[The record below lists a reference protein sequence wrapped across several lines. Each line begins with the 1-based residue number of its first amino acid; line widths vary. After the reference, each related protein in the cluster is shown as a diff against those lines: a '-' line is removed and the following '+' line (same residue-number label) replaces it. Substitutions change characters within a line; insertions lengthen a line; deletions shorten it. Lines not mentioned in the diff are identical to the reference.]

1 MDFGDFDLDNS
12 GDPFKPTFGLNNN
25 ICNNNQT
32 IDDSGDFFSFID
44 ASTDN
49 VNHCQST
56 HSGHS
61 THQQNDIGYNIPQL
75 TPDGREDAYTSS
87 SVLTG
92 YNPEYA
98 MSPLQIATQS
108 SSAPLLPVY
117 HTPLGRTGLNGLEDY
132 GDEEEFF
139 TPLVSPAML
148 PTYNSHTQMR
158 AQENTVFS
166 PLTSP
171 ALHPSSQHAFAM
183 NSDGNF
189 HRPSPETLLQQKL
202 AQIEQQQQQLRSA
215 HQQQQGQGS
224 TLTTYPS
231 PHASFTHESPSMRP
245 LPAKN
250 QSLRRK
256 IALSSPQIH
265 ATNNIQSPHLQP
277 VSHHQEH
284 IPYSASTYLPINP
297 HVTKETSFIAPA
309 TPSLLM
315 RLGGGSH
322 LSSGITSNTH
332 TSAVDNMPSLPAPL
346 LDNPVKKVTK
356 RRRIS
361 EAASIACSP
370 RQTATD
376 PSTLS
381 PMGLRPQLAT
391 ASPRALKPLISPSL
405 QPNGKHTSLIDEN
418 AAVAMLATKSNYTH
432 LKEGKAKS
440 LGIEFSTN
448 IQSGIENRRTAH
460 KAAEQKRRDTL
471 KQSFDS
477 LREEI
482 VEAMLEEEKVVE
494 EEARQQKEKDV
505 KQMSKVVLLQ
515 HSYEYIIRLKSD
527 SRRKDTKMASLQKEV
542 QALRAKLGLPEKTI
556 EEEEEEAREK
566 EEEEERREARRK
578 RLERLT
584 NEDQGQSDDR

>member
-1 MDFGDFDLDNS
+1 MDFGNFDLDNS
-12 GDPFKPTFGLNNN
+12 GGTFKPNFGLENN

-32 IDDSGDFFSFID
+32 IDNS
-44 ASTDN
+44 DN
-49 VNHCQST
+49 VNHCQAT
-56 HSGHS
+56 QSGNS
-61 THQQNDIGYNIPQL
+61 THQQNEIGYNIPQL

-117 HTPLGRTGLNGLEDY
+117 HTPLGRTTLNGLEDY

-158 AQENTVFS
+158 VQENTVFS

-183 NSDGNF
+183 NSDGHF
-189 HRPSPETLLQQKL
+189 HRPSSESLLQQKL

-215 HQQQQGQGS
+215 HQQQTQGQGS
-224 TLTTYPS
+224 NLAAYPS
-231 PHASFTHESPSMRP
+231 PRASFTHESPSIRP
-245 LPAKN
+245 IPAKT

-256 IALSSPQIH
+256 IALSSPQIN
-265 ATNNIQSPHLQP
+265 ATNTIQSPHLHP
-277 VSHHQEH
+277 VSHNQQEH
-284 IPYSASTYLPINP
+284 IPYSASAYSPRLNP
-297 HVTKETSFIAPA
+297 QPSKEASFIAPA

-315 RLGGGSH
+315 RLGGGSN
-322 LSSGITSNTH
+322 LSSGITSNTP

-346 LDNPVKKVTK
+346 LEDSVKKATK

-361 EAASIACSP
+361 EATSFSCSP

-376 PSTLS
+376 SSTLS
-381 PMGLRPQLAT
+381 PMGLRPQLVT

-405 QPNGKHTSLIDEN
+405 QPNGKRMSLIDEE
-418 AAVAMLATKSNYTH
+418 AAVALLATKSNYMH

-482 VEAMLEEEKVVE
+482 AEAMVEEEKVAE
-494 EEARQQKEKDV
+494 EEARYQKEKEV

-515 HSYEYIIRLKSD
+515 HSYEYILRLKSD
-527 SRRKDTKMASLQKEV
+527 SRRKDNKMTRLQKEV
-542 QALRAKLGLPEKTI
+542 QALRAKLGLPEKTV
-556 EEEEEEAREK
+556 EEEEEEEREK
-566 EEEEERREARRK
+566 IEEEERREARRK
-578 RLERLT
+578 RLESLT
-584 NEDQGQSDDR
+584 SEDQGQTDER